1 MNAHVHYRLTKQ
13 WAEDVGFSASE
24 AEIIARADVGV
35 DRVHRGADSW
45 RNLPWHWR
53 WFGARRVARRLM
65 DVARTTGDLHA
76 LGEALHAEQDAISHG
91 HLGHLWHWPGIDLW
105 ERRSPRMQLRLE
117 NRSRVMLTDI
127 IQARYTRAM
136 TTPDA
141 GVSASPTDT
150 EAARPA

>member
-1 MNAHVHYRLTKQ
+1 
-13 WAEDVGFSASE
+13 
-24 AEIIARADVGV
+24 
-35 DRVHRGADSW
+35 
-45 RNLPWHWR
+45 
-53 WFGARRVARRLM
+53 M